1 MKLLSTT
8 AIFLSLILLSGCI
21 IHDHGR
27 GGRWGHRDG
36 YYDRHSYYDSDRSYY
51 GRGRGHHRHW

>member
-8 AIFLSLILLSGCI
+8 AIFLSLVLLSGCI

-27 GGRWGHRDG
+27 GGRWNDRDG
-36 YYDRHSYYDSDRSYY
+36 YHNRYSQYDGDRSY
-51 GRGRGHHRHW
+51 GHGRGHYRRW

>member
-27 GGRWGHRDG
+27 GGRWNDRDG
-36 YYDRHSYYDSDRSYY
+36 YGYRDRHHHSDYGHY
-51 GRGRGHHRHW
+51 GRGRHRW

>member
-27 GGRWGHRDG
+27 GGRWNDRDG
-36 YYDRHSYYDSDRSYY
+36 YGYRDRHHYSDYGHY
-51 GRGRGHHRHW
+51 GRGRHRW